1 MNKAE
6 IVEQLEKWSD
16 QYRQRSDFGSSTKQ
30 NAYKNAARLVS
41 NHLEEN
47 TKEIEN
53 IKEIEGAE
61 LLGFLPK
68 HVGFMMPCTVKPIFP
83 EEFCSTEKEKRK
95 IPQWLHDWI
104 GERKKHHPSDNAV
117 MLENFIRIYK
127 DEMFVD
133 RKMKWIKANKHLAFD
148 VILNGNYEVHE
159 PLYNLIDPVT
169 NQIMV
174 KMDKGVIW
182 ISNAQDNNRF
192 TEQEI
197 IEIDPKLWEYRK
209 EVE

>member
-6 IVEQLEKWSD
+6 IVEQLEKWSNKYGEIFD
-16 QYRQRSDFGSSTKQ
+16 QESIVKSE
-30 NAYKNAARLVS
+30 AYKTAARLVDF
-41 NHLEEN
+41 NLDEN
-47 TKEIEN
+47 NKD

-83 EEFCSTEKEKRK
+83 KEFCSTEKEKRK

-104 GERKKHHPSDNAV
+104 GERERNHRSMDNAV

-127 DEMFVD
+127 DEMFVNS
-133 RKMKWIKANKHLAFD
+133 KMKWIKANKHLAFD

-159 PLYNLIDPVT
+159 PLYEIIDPNT
-169 NQIMV
+169 MQTLI
-174 KMDKGVIW
+174 KLEKSLKW
-182 ISNAQDNNRF
+182 IDYAETRNKF

>member
-6 IVEQLEKWSD
+6 IVEQLEKWSNKYGEIFD
-16 QYRQRSDFGSSTKQ
+16 QESIVKSE
-30 NAYKNAARLVS
+30 AYKTAARLVDF
-41 NHLEEN
+41 NLDEN
-47 TKEIEN
+47 NKD

-61 LLGFLPK
+61 LLGILPK
-68 HVGFMMPCTVKPIFP
+68 HVGFMMPCTIKPIFSK
-83 EEFCSTEKEKRK
+83 EFCSTEKEKRK

-104 GERKKHHPSDNAV
+104 GERKKHHPSDNTV

-127 DEMFVD
+127 DEMFVNS
-133 RKMKWIKANKHLAFD
+133 KMKWIKANKHLAFD

-159 PLYNLIDPVT
+159 PLYNLIDPFT
-169 NQIMV
+169 NQLMV

-182 ISNAQDNNRF
+182 VSNAQNNNRF

-209 EVE
+209 EVK